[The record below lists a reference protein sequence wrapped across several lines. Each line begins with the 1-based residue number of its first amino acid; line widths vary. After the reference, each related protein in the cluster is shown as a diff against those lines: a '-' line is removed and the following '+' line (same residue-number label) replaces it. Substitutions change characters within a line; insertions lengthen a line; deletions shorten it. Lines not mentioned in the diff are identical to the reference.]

1 MSEGGCAN
9 IEPSQCFAIGDGA
22 MNKWLVV
29 FISATCLAWFGC
41 RAQEVTPDVN
51 APQAEVDVIEAD
63 VIEMPEGE
71 VIEADVIETPEGEV
85 IEADVIEGEAVMDVP
100 TDVPPEAEA
109 DVLEEKEEQE

>member
-41 RAQEVTPDVN
+41 RAQEETPDLS
-51 APQAEVDVIEAD
+51 APPAEVD
-63 VIEMPEGE
+63 

-109 DVLEEKEEQE
+109 DVLEEEKEQE

>member
-1 MSEGGCAN
+1 
-9 IEPSQCFAIGDGA
+9 

-41 RAQEVTPDVN
+41 RAQE
-51 APQAEVDVIEAD
+51 
-63 VIEMPEGE
+63 
-71 VIEADVIETPEGEV
+71 ETPEVDV

-109 DVLEEKEEQE
+109 DVLEEEEEQE